1 MERFFGNALRA
12 LDRTFAALWV
22 GTHRERPALLAFLF
36 HHVFDDEDEITR
48 DLVDPYQ
55 PLLVSDL
62 RRLIEHF
69 LQHGYRFIAPADLLG
84 ELDPAGHYVL
94 LTFDDGYAN
103 NLRILPLL
111 RELRVP
117 ATIFVSTAHVAEGRA
132 FWWDAIYRERRR
144 RGADGV
150 AIEREKLALKL
161 RSYPAIEAYVRAEL
175 GAAALQPIGDTDRPL
190 TPAELRALAS
200 EPLLTLGNHTAD
212 HAILTVHD
220 DDTVRTQIRAG
231 QDYLAALTGAP
242 PIIIAYPNGDYDARV
257 LQLARAEGLR
267 LGMIVA
273 PMKNRLPLSADAEMQ
288 IARYLVR
295 GGTDLLAECRRCRS
309 DLQLR
314 HLRRRL
320 SGYSSTA

>member
-1 MERFFGNALRA
+1 MERLLSNALRVV
-12 LDRTFAALWV
+12 DRTFAALWV

-36 HHVFDDEDEITR
+36 HHVFEDAHEIAR

-55 PLLVSDL
+55 PVLVSDL

-69 LQHGYRFIAPADLLG
+69 LGHGYRFLAPADLLG
-84 ELDPAGHYVL
+84 ELDPTGHYVL

-132 FWWDAIYRERRR
+132 FWWDVIYRERRR
-144 RGADGV
+144 RGAAPV
-150 AIEREKLALKL
+150 TIEREKNALKR
-161 RSYPAIEAYVRAEL
+161 RSYSAIEAYVRAEF
-175 GAAALQPIGDTDRPL
+175 GAAGRQPIGDTDRPL

-200 EPLLTLGNHTAD
+200 EPLVTLGNHTAD

-220 DDTVRTQIRAG
+220 DDMVRTQIRAA
-231 QDYLAALTGAP
+231 QESLAALTGAP
-242 PIIIAYPNGDYDARV
+242 PSIIAYPNGDYDARV
-257 LQLARAEGLR
+257 VQLARVEGLR
-267 LGMIVA
+267 LGVGVA
-273 PMKNRLPLSADAEMQ
+273 PMKNRLPLSRDAEME
-288 IARYLVR
+288 IARYFVR

-314 HLRRRL
+314 HLRRRP